1 MAETIKA
8 VAMVSGGL
16 DSTLAV
22 KLMVNQGIDVYGIT
36 FLTGFCYAD
45 PRRAPKREKSRKR
58 PEQNEAQRAGNQ
70 THVPIEFRD
79 ISEEY
84 IRTVLIRPKYGY
96 GSAINPCIDCRIF
109 MLKKAREYMDEIG
122 ARFIIT
128 GEVLAQRPM
137 TQHFKTLRLI
147 EKEAG
152 LDKLIVRP
160 LSGKLLPPTLPEEEG
175 WIVREQLQ
183 DVSGRSR
190 HKQMAL
196 AKELHIEDYPQPAGG
211 CCYLTDHNY
220 ARRLKDLFK
229 YRSKESLTLDDMIL
243 LKVGRHFR
251 LSEKLKVIVGRDE
264 LENNFLSNFETD
276 RCSFEAVD
284 VSGPLTL
291 AEGPVS
297 ESDALMVAAITA
309 RYSDAKNQP
318 VVKVRYKNGEKVKE
332 IDVEPIKNGTLDA
345 WRL

>member
-1 MAETIKA
+1 MVKKIKA

-22 KLMVNQGIDVYGIT
+22 RLMVNQGIDVYGIT

-45 PRRAPKREKSRKR
+45 PRRAPKRQKTGQQPAK
-58 PEQNEAQRAGNQ
+58 NEALRAGQQ
-70 THVPIEFRD
+70 THIPVEFRD

-84 IRTVLIRPKYGY
+84 IRTVLIHPKFGY

-109 MLKKAREYMDEIG
+109 MLEKARDYMDEIG

-147 EKEAG
+147 EKETG
-152 LDKLIVRP
+152 LEKLIVRP
-160 LSGKLLPPTLPEEEG
+160 LSGKLLPPTLAEEEG
-175 WIVREQLQ
+175 WISREQLQ
-183 DVSGRSR
+183 DISGRSR

-196 AKELHIEDYPQPAGG
+196 ARELGINEYPQPAGG
-211 CCYLTDHNY
+211 CCYLTDQNY
-220 ARRLKDLFK
+220 ARRLRDLFK
-229 YRSKESLTLDDMIL
+229 YRDKESLTLDDMIL

-251 LSEKLKVIVGRDE
+251 LSDKVKVIVGRDE
-264 LENNFLSNFETD
+264 LENNFLANFEAG
-276 RCSFEAVD
+276 RWSFEAVD

-291 AEGPVS
+291 AEGAVS
-297 ESDALMVAAITA
+297 NSDVGVVAGITA

-318 VVKVRYKNGEKVKE
+318 IVKIRYKNEKKVEE

>member
-1 MAETIKA
+1 VVEKIKA

-22 KLMVNQGIDVYGIT
+22 KLMTLQGIDVYGIT
-36 FLTGFCYAD
+36 LVTGFCYAD
-45 PRRAPKREKSRKR
+45 PRRASKRKKAGQR
-58 PEQNEAQRAGNQ
+58 PEKNEPLRAGKQ
-70 THVPIEFRD
+70 THISIEFRD
-79 ISEEY
+79 VSEEY
-84 IRTVLIRPKYGY
+84 IRTVLIHPKHGY

-109 MLKKAREYMDEIG
+109 MLKKAKEYMDEIG

-152 LDKLIVRP
+152 LEKLIVRP
-160 LSGKLLPPTLPEEEG
+160 LSGKLLPPTLPEEKG
-175 WIVREQLQ
+175 WILRERLQ
-183 DVSGRSR
+183 DISGRSR

-196 AKELHIEDYPQPAGG
+196 AKELGIEDYPQPAGG
-211 CCYLTDHNY
+211 CCYLTDQNY

-229 YRSKESLTLDDMIL
+229 YRDKESLTLDDMIL

-251 LSEKLKVIVGRDE
+251 VSEKLKVIVGRDE
-264 LENNFLSNFETD
+264 LENNFLANFEPG
-276 RCSFEAVD
+276 RWSFEVVD
-284 VSGPLTL
+284 VGGPLTL
-291 AEGPVS
+291 AEGLVNDSDIPVI
-297 ESDALMVAAITA
+297 AAITA

-318 VVKVRYKNGEKVKE
+318 IVKVRYKNDKKVEE
-332 IDVEPIKNGTLDA
+332 IDAEPIKNGTLEA